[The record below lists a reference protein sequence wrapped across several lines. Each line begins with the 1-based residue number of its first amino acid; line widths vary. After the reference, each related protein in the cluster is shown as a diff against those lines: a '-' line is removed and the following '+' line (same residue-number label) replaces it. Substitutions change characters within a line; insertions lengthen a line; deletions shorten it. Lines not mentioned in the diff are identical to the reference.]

1 MIQSVVALA
10 PYDFVRVCVCV
21 CVCVCKCGAWN
32 VFVSIWTLHKIIC
45 GFPPEFKAGDA

>member
-10 PYDFVRVCVCV
+10 PYDFVRAYVCASE
-21 CVCVCKCGAWN
+21 CGAPN